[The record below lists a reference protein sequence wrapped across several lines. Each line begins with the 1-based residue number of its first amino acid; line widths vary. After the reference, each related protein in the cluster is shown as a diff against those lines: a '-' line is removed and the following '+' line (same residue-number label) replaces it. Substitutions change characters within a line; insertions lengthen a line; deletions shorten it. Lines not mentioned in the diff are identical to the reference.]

1 MRTSMET
8 RAPRF
13 ISDWNATV
21 FDQGI
26 RFACHQCG
34 TCCTGEPG
42 TVYVAPN
49 ELQPLAAFLGL
60 PVSRLIK
67 ECLYPF
73 RDSFSIRE
81 EPGGDC
87 LFYDRGCTVYPVRPS
102 QCRTFPFW
110 VKNLRS
116 ESAWRQVCLECP
128 GIGQGRLFSRE
139 EILDIL
145 EGAVL

>member
-1 MRTSMET
+1 M
-8 RAPRF
+8 
-13 ISDWNATV
+13 SDPCCTI

-26 RFACHQCG
+26 RFACLQCG
-34 TCCTGEPG
+34 KCCTGEPG
-42 TVYVAPN
+42 TVYVAPD
-49 ELQPLAAFLGL
+49 ELRPLAAFLGL
-60 PVSRLIK
+60 SVSTLIE

-116 ESAWRQVCLECP
+116 EFAWRQVCLECP

-145 EGAVL
+145 ERAVL

>member
-1 MRTSMET
+1 VKVDMRT
-8 RAPRF
+8 RAPCSV
-13 ISDWNATV
+13 SDLCPTV

-26 RFACHQCG
+26 RFACLQCG
-34 TCCTGEPG
+34 RCCTGEPG
-42 TVYVAPN
+42 TVYVAPD
-49 ELQPLAAFLGL
+49 ELHPLAAFLGL
-60 PVSRLIK
+60 PVSSLIQ

-116 ESAWRQVCLECP
+116 ESAWNQVRQECP

-145 EGAVL
+145 EAAVL